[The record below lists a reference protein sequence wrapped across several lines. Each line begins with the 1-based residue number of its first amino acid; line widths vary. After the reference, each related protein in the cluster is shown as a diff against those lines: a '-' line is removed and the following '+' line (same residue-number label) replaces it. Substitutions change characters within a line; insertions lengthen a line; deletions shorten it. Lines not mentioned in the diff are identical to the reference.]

1 MKRKLNCWEFQMCGR
16 EENGAKAKKMGV
28 CPAATDTCN
37 DGVNSGRRA
46 GRICWAVAGTFCGD
60 RVQGTFAEKKLSCM
74 TCDFFKMVEEE
85 EGVGKFK
92 ILGVHQNAL
101 KRK

>member
-1 MKRKLNCWEFQMCGR
+1 MTRKLNCWEYQMCGR
-16 EENGAKAKKMGV
+16 EEDGPKVEEMGV
-28 CPAATDTCN
+28 CPAAIDACS
-37 DGVNSGRRA
+37 DGTNGGTRA

-74 TCDFFKMVEEE
+74 TCDFFKLVEEE

-92 ILGVHQNAL
+92 ILSPHQNAV
-101 KRK
+101 KK